1 MDTQHHPQTSVSEEQ
16 LVAILATLRI
26 EQTPEADFES
36 RFLAEFHE
44 RVAREAVCCPA
55 RRHLLTHLW
64 QFFENVGKGRFVF
77 GASALGFAVFVVCFS
92 LVPSSMTGTETQ
104 AAVTHEKHSSPL
116 QIPALSRDLADCTT
130 VRVASAPSVFEVGG
144 VTVTRGEHATVIEVP
159 HVYVP
164 AAREADGRKS
174 GTRVL
179 LPSSAVRYAF

>member
-1 MDTQHHPQTSVSEEQ
+1 MDTQHHPQTSVSEKQ
-16 LVAILATLRI
+16 LVAVLATLRV

-55 RRHLLTHLW
+55 RRHLLAHLW
-64 QFFENVGKGRFVF
+64 QFFENVGRGRFAF

-92 LVPSSMTGTETQ
+92 LVPSSWTGAETQ
-104 AAVTHEKHSSPL
+104 AAVTHEKQSAPL
-116 QIPALSRDLADCTT
+116 QIPALSRDLVDCTT
-130 VRVASAPSVFEVGG
+130 VRVTSAPSVFEVGG

-164 AAREADGRKS
+164 AARESDAHKP

-179 LPSSAVRYAF
+179 LPSSSVRYAF